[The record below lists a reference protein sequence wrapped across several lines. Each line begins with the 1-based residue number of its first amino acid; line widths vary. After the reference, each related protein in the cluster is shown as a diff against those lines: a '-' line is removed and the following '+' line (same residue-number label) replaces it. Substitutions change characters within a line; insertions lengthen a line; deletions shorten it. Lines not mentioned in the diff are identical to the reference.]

1 MYIIYILIC
10 VYIYVCILYMHYMY
24 FMFICLFNVCLSR
37 FSTAVAEAKAGD
49 FLGRTAPGRDGVL
62 SSEMRPMPR

>member
-1 MYIIYILIC
+1 MYVIYI
-10 VYIYVCILYMHYMY
+10 YYMHYRY
-24 FMFICLFNVCLSR
+24 FMFICLFNACLSR

-62 SSEMRPMPR
+62 SSDPRCDRCHGDLLVGKW